1 MRLFLRSD
9 GRYYAIHEPAPDL
22 LGDRV
27 ILTIHG
33 RRHSRL
39 GGVHTYLA
47 DTVSLEAIVRQRL
60 RHGYV
65 EASDARQLGV
75 PDHD

>member
-9 GRYYAIHEPAPDL
+9 GRYYAIHDPAPDL

-33 RRHSRL
+33 RQNSRL

-47 DTVSLEAIVRQRL
+47 DKMALEDIVRQRL

-65 EASDARQLGV
+65 ETPL
-75 PDHD
+75 

>member
-1 MRLFLRSD
+1 MRLFLRHD
-9 GRYYAIHEPAPDL
+9 GRYYAVHEPAPDL
-22 LGDRV
+22 LGDLV

-47 DTVSLEAIVRQRL
+47 DTVSLENIVRQRL

-65 EASDARQLGV
+65 EVVG
-75 PDHD
+75 